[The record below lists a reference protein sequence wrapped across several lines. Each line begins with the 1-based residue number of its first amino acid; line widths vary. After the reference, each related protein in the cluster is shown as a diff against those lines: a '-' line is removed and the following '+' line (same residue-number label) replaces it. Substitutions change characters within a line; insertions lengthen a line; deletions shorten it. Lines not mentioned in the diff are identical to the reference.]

1 MTCQRERGT
10 RTGLSGRT
18 SRQRTTSNRLASLLV
33 SGLLLLW
40 SVTAPAGHPAKSAF
54 SLLPEPRPLPAV
66 EFIDAEGATHTLE
79 DFRGRP
85 VLLNVWATWCP
96 PCREEMPA
104 LDRLQQTLGGTDF
117 TVIALSIDGDGSAA
131 VKRFFSDIKIQALT
145 IYTDPWGD
153 ANGALRVVGLPTT
166 LLIDRHGRE
175 IGRRVGPAEW
185 DDETVVA
192 EIRHY
197 LDAQRTDGTRS
208 DSPAAT
214 TTTRRP

>member
-1 MTCQRERGT
+1 MTRQRERSA
-10 RTGLSGRT
+10 RTGVSGRL
-18 SRQRTTSNRLASLLV
+18 SQRRTTTNRLASLLV

-40 SVTAPAGHPAKSAF
+40 SVAAPAGHPTKSAF
-54 SLLPEPRPLPAV
+54 SLLSEPRPLPAL
-66 EFIDAEGATHTLE
+66 EFIDAEGATRTLE
-79 DFRGRP
+79 DFRGRT

-131 VKRFFSDIKIQALT
+131 VKEFFSDIKIQSLT

-166 LLIDRHGRE
+166 LLVDRRGRE

-185 DDETVVA
+185 DDDAVVA

-197 LDAQRTDGTRS
+197 LDAQREDDTRS
-208 DSPAAT
+208 GSPAAA

>member
-1 MTCQRERGT
+1 MTCQRKSGT
-10 RTGLSGRT
+10 RTGVSRRT
-18 SRQRTTSNRLASLLV
+18 FRQRTTTNRLASLVVL
-33 SGLLLLW
+33 GLLLLW
-40 SVTAPAGHPAKSAF
+40 SVTAPGGHPSKSAF

-66 EFIDAEGATHTLE
+66 EFIDAEGVTSTLE
-79 DFRGRP
+79 DFRGRT

-104 LDRLQQTLGGTDF
+104 LDRLQQTLGGSDF
-117 TVIALSIDGDGSAA
+117 TVLALSIDGDGSAA
-131 VKRFFSDIKIQALT
+131 VKKFFSAIKIQSLP

-197 LDAQRTDGTRS
+197 LGTDGTRS
-208 DSPAAT
+208 GSPATAT
-214 TTTRRP
+214 PTRRPR